1 MIVLKLLINFLSS
14 ILQAF
19 IVVEIFNAFGD
30 KRFDNKWIGRGCVVL
45 YAILNSVLCTFVQI
59 QVVFVLGGLI
69 LIAVF
74 SLLYKV
80 YLWKRLFLVILTGV
94 LIIASEMLSGLIMS
108 AIYSM
113 NVADVQDN
121 IGLYI
126 QGVASSK
133 LILLGLCKALS
144 HRRNKKDVK
153 LYWQTV
159 VMLIAL
165 PISSFIVL
173 AVLSYFIFGL
183 NDTSS
188 IVLVTIA
195 SALLLLSNLIVI
207 FVFDYLEKQ
216 KAKEMEISMHSLQ
229 LEMEKQYY
237 FDLTQKYIMSNK
249 TFHDLKHKLY
259 AIETLMNE
267 NFDLAKDEIKSAC
280 DIVESAQN
288 MKYTGNDAVDSL
300 LNSKITVAKDKGIDV
315 KITSMIANFSRFKII
330 DICVILGNIFDNAIS
345 ATCQSDYNRTIIM
358 EIKQIEERISITMTN
373 PINHNK
379 KLKKDKYLHGYGLKS
394 VHEIVEKYDGECR
407 YGTQDEKFII
417 NILL

>member
-1 MIVLKLLINFLSS
+1 MIVLKLFINFLSS
-14 ILQAF
+14 VLQAF
-19 IVVEIFNAFGD
+19 IVEEIFNTFGD
-30 KRFDNKWIGRGCVVL
+30 KRIENKWIVRGCVVV
-45 YAILNSVLCTFVQI
+45 YAILNAVLCTFVKI
-59 QVVFVLGGLI
+59 QLVFVLGGFV
-69 LIAVF
+69 LIAALSF
-74 SLLYKV
+74 LYNV
-80 YLWKRLFLVILTGV
+80 YLWKRVFLVILTGV
-94 LIIASEMLSGLIMS
+94 LIIASEMVAGLIMS
-108 AIYSM
+108 AIYGL
-113 NVADVQDN
+113 NVADVQEN

-133 LILLGLCKALS
+133 LILLGFCRAFS
-144 HRRNKKDVK
+144 HRRNKKYVK

-173 AVLSYFIFGL
+173 AVLSNFIFGI
-183 NDTSS
+183 NDISS

-195 SALLLLSNLIVI
+195 SALLLISNLIVF

-237 FDLTQKYIMSNK
+237 LDLTNKYIMSNK

-259 AIETLMNE
+259 AIETLMNDD
-267 NFDLAKDEIKSAC
+267 FDLAKAEIKSAC

-300 LNSKITVAKDKGIDV
+300 LNSKVAVAKDKGVDV
-315 KITSMIANFSRFKII
+315 KITSMVADFSRFKII

-345 ATCQSDYNRTIIM
+345 ATCQLDDNKTIII
-358 EIKQIEERISITMTN
+358 EIKQVVEKISITMTN
-373 PINHNK
+373 PINENK
-379 KLKKDKYLHGYGLKS
+379 KVKRDKYLHGYGLKS
-394 VHEIVEKYDGECR
+394 VHEIVDKYDGDCR

>member
-30 KRFDNKWIGRGCVVL
+30 KRFDNKWIVRGCVVL

-126 QGVASSK
+126 QGMASSK
-133 LILLGLCKALS
+133 LILLGLCKALA

-280 DIVESAQN
+280 HIVESAQN

-315 KITSMIANFSRFKII
+315 KITSMVANFSRFKII

-345 ATCQSDYNRTIIM
+345 ATCQSDDYRTIIM
-358 EIKQIEERISITMTN
+358 EIKQIQERISITMTN
-373 PINHNK
+373 PINENK

-394 VHEIVEKYDGECR
+394 VHEIVEKYDGDCR
-407 YGTQDEKFII
+407 YGTQEEKFII